1 MKISSR
7 PTVHLTYCLNIHP
20 GETWQENF
28 QAIKDKALAV
38 RRSVCPDK
46 PFGLGL
52 RLGNDAVGSILKND
66 VLSSFK
72 SYLAANNL
80 YAFTINGF
88 PYGSFHGTRVKE
100 TVYKP
105 DWRTR
110 ERLEYTVRLVDVMA
124 GILPENITGSISTVP
139 GSYKKWIR
147 SQQDVD
153 GMVRNIAECTWYLE
167 QIYRKCGKTVCLALE
182 PEPDCFIE
190 KTDEA
195 VKFFN
200 EHLFRSGAEY
210 LAGVSGLS
218 RTAAEECMR
227 RYVGICFDTCH
238 IALQFEDMETS
249 LDTLVRNGIRIPK
262 VQLSSAVSATAG
274 QCRKMARFVDPVYL
288 HQVKVRSRS
297 GVVTSYDD
305 LTIDLLDNL
314 SASGDGEIRAHFHVP
329 LYFTGDDGL
338 GSTSCLLTAGFF
350 KKLLGMENYLE
361 IETYTYGV
369 LPEELRARDVSLSI
383 TDEFKWVLGKIGL

>member
-7 PTVHLTYCLNIHP
+7 PTVQLTYCLNIHP

-110 ERLEYTVRLVDVMA
+110 ERFDYTTKLADIL
-124 GILPENITGSISTVP
+124 GNILPENIVGSIS
-139 GSYKKWIR
+139 
-147 SQQDVD
+147 
-153 GMVRNIAECTWYLE
+153 
-167 QIYRKCGKTVCLALE
+167 
-182 PEPDCFIE
+182 
-190 KTDEA
+190 
-195 VKFFN
+195 
-200 EHLFRSGAEY
+200 
-210 LAGVSGLS
+210 
-218 RTAAEECMR
+218 
-227 RYVGICFDTCH
+227 
-238 IALQFEDMETS
+238 
-249 LDTLVRNGIRIPK
+249 
-262 VQLSSAVSATAG
+262 
-274 QCRKMARFVDPVYL
+274 
-288 HQVKVRSRS
+288 
-297 GVVTSYDD
+297 
-305 LTIDLLDNL
+305 
-314 SASGDGEIRAHFHVP
+314 
-329 LYFTGDDGL
+329 
-338 GSTSCLLTAGFF
+338 
-350 KKLLGMENYLE
+350 
-361 IETYTYGV
+361 
-369 LPEELRARDVSLSI
+369 
-383 TDEFKWVLGKIGL
+383 